1 MTGSHLKK
9 WRELP
14 FREKILLARFV
25 FCLPWISFSIRLF
38 GYSPTRNFL
47 SRLARQT
54 DLRQANAAELAEA
67 QRTAEL
73 LLIAGRHGLIS
84 ATCLRQ
90 SVLLEYWLKR
100 RGLAAEIKIGVRK
113 EQDLFDAHA
122 WIELNGLALAQ
133 DSLEHHHVMRD
144 KRAQS

>member
-1 MTGSHLKK
+1 MARHFKK

-14 FREKILLARFV
+14 FREKILLTRFI
-25 FCLPWISFSIRLF
+25 FCLPWISFSIRFF
-38 GYSPTRNFL
+38 GYMRTRHFL
-47 SRLARQT
+47 GRFVSKGG
-54 DLRQANAAELAEA
+54 LRQADAVELEEA
-67 QRTAEL
+67 RRSAEL
-73 LLIAGRHGLIS
+73 LLIAGRNGLLS

-122 WIELNGLALAQ
+122 WVELNGIALAQ
-133 DSLEHHHVMRD
+133 DSLEHHHTLRD
-144 KRAQS
+144 KRGEA

>member
-9 WRELP
+9 WRGLP
-14 FREKILLARFV
+14 FREKILLTRFV
-25 FCLPWISFSIRLF
+25 FCLPWISFSIRFF
-38 GYSPTRNFL
+38 GYLPTRHFL
-47 SRLARQT
+47 SRLVRKTA
-54 DLRQANAAELAEA
+54 LREASAAEMAEA
-67 QRTAEL
+67 QRSAEL

-100 RGLAAEIKIGVRK
+100 RGLAAEIRIGVRK

-122 WIELNGLALAQ
+122 WVELNGIALAQ

-144 KRAQS
+144 TRGEP